1 MAAFRIRDKKDF
13 HVEIALEI
21 IRKLVCKSEN
31 NITFTDAQGQLN
43 CPTILLYPD

>member
-31 NITFTDAQGQLN
+31 NISFTYALGQLY
-43 CPTILLYPD
+43 CSTILLYPD